1 MTESP
6 AERGSVF
13 RHRGVPQFLCG
24 RLGATVATQMQ
35 SVVVGW
41 QVYAISHDPLALG
54 FVGLV
59 QFLPM
64 ALLILPAGDLADLWN
79 RKYLLALS
87 WLVQAAASAL
97 FLTLTLMHHTG
108 LLSFYGVL
116 VLFGVARAFAGPT
129 MQSFLPLLVPIEDL
143 PRVIA
148 WNSSAFQVA
157 IIAGPALGGGAYI
170 LGPDAAYA
178 ICFVLFL
185 AAVGAVLSIR
195 GERAQTHEARTRS
208 AFARFTA
215 GIAYVRDNPVILGA
229 ISLDLFAVLF
239 GGATALLPV
248 YASTILDVGP
258 VGLGA
263 LRSAMAVG
271 AFIVGIYLGRRS
283 LGRHAGMTMFG
294 CVALFGVAILV
305 FGLSRSFALSLAALA
320 VAGGADMVSV
330 FVRSTLVQV
339 ATPDAMRGRVS
350 AVNTLFIGTSNELG
364 EFESGLTANWF
375 GTVPAV
381 VIGGIGTLAVV
392 ALWMWRFPAL
402 RRVDRLSDMR
412 PAEA

>member
-1 MTESP
+1 
-6 AERGSVF
+6 
-13 RHRGVPQFLCG
+13 
-24 RLGATVATQMQ
+24 MQ

-41 QVYAISHDPLALG
+41 QVYALSHDPLALG

-64 ALLILPAGDLADLWN
+64 ALLILPAGNLADRFN
-79 RKYLLALS
+79 RKYLLAVS
-87 WLVQAAASAL
+87 WAVQAVASASFL
-97 FLTLTLMHHTG
+97 VLTLTHHDK

-129 MQSFLPLLVPIEDL
+129 MQSFLPLLVPVEDL
-143 PRVIA
+143 PRAIA
-148 WNSSAFQVA
+148 WNASAFQIAV
-157 IIAGPALGGGAYI
+157 IAGPALGGGAYI

-178 ICFVLFL
+178 ICFALFL
-185 AAVGAVLSIR
+185 ASIAAVLSIR
-195 GERAQTHEARTRS
+195 GEREQMRDTLVRS

-215 GIAYVRDNPVILGA
+215 GIAYVRDNPIILGA

-248 YASTILDVGP
+248 YASTILHVGP

-271 AFIVGIYLGRRS
+271 AFVVGIYLGRRA
-283 LGRHAGMTMFG
+283 LGRHAGMTMFA
-294 CVALFGVAILV
+294 CVALFGIATLV
-305 FGLSRSFALSLAALA
+305 FGLSQSFLLSLLALG

-330 FVRSTLVQV
+330 FVRSTLVQL

-364 EFESGLTANWF
+364 EFESGVTANWF

-381 VIGGIGTLAVV
+381 VVGGLGTLAVV
-392 ALWMWRFPAL
+392 GLWMWRFPAL
-402 RRVDRLSDMR
+402 RRVDRLSDVR
-412 PAEA
+412 PTDA